1 LIFSICNEEDS
12 TIAWQFAVLLWT
24 AWNNRNDKVWNGK
37 NEVGRNM
44 GFKALQYWQD
54 WFALQQHDT
63 SVQQQQHVTIW
74 QKPPMGWSKCN
85 VDAGFHH
92 HINKTSARWCLRDHF
107 GRFIRAG
114 TTWREAKYSVGEGE
128 ALALLEA
135 IKVLENE
142 RATQVIFETD
152 SKYVLDAIYNSHSSS
167 SEFSAIICNVKRIL
181 LSNRGRPGHIILVRL
196 KIYEPMKK
204 IISII
209 C

>member
-1 LIFSICNEEDS
+1 
-12 TIAWQFAVLLWT
+12 
-24 AWNNRNDKVWNGK
+24 
-37 NEVGRNM
+37 
-44 GFKALQYWQD
+44 
-54 WFALQQHDT
+54 
-63 SVQQQQHVTIW
+63 
-74 QKPPMGWSKCN
+74 MGWSKCN
-85 VDAGFHH
+85 VDARFHH

-181 LSNRGRPGHIILVRL
+181 LSNRGRPGHIILV
-196 KIYEPMKK
+196 
-204 IISII
+204 
-209 C
+209 